1 MGITGGPGA
10 QCRGWGELQREPWG
24 GPLPRP
30 PGVPASSVTGDRESR
45 AQAQQGEGLQGWTL
59 AAACRLA
66 GTHSGEREAPSG
78 READYL
84 AKLSS
89 EPGARGAA
97 AEGESEK
104 TSTSSPPEEG
114 GGPAGTGGAAPRPR
128 RSADGDGVDWK
139 TGKEVSAEA
148 AGHDFTQCKC
158 LCPHHPQRQKATS
171 GFRNTALHVT
181 VKHLRES

>member
-10 QCRGWGELQREPWG
+10 QCRGWGELQQEPWG

-97 AEGESEK
+97 AEGESEDIHEQPAGRGRGACGDRGCSPQ
-104 TSTSSPPEEG
+104 TQEVCRWRRRGLENRERGQCRSCRARLHAVQVPVPSPP
-114 GGPAGTGGAAPRPR
+114 TAPK
-128 RSADGDGVDWK
+128 SNVW
-139 TGKEVSAEA
+139 
-148 AGHDFTQCKC
+148 F
-158 LCPHHPQRQKATS
+158 
-171 GFRNTALHVT
+171 
-181 VKHLRES
+181 